1 MSITVTKNIQKVFDL
16 FTGHSAFTKAS
27 VDVPDEITVKQIASK
42 YNITGKNLIKFIF
55 EFDGGVLNIVV
66 TDNLIDSVDQLA
78 KTNVAEEAFAVISTL
93 SNDHSKNITFFIDP
107 ETKSFCTSTSMTA
120 GLSKL
125 FTLQK

>member
-55 EFDGGVLNIVV
+55 EWLNDGNK
-66 TDNLIDSVDQLA
+66 
-78 KTNVAEEAFAVISTL
+78 KTAIY
-93 SNDHSKNITFFIDP
+93 
-107 ETKSFCTSTSMTA
+107 
-120 GLSKL
+120 
-125 FTLQK
+125 